1 MRRELGLTAA
11 LVLLAGAGTGAATAR
26 AQSPA
31 EPNGTAFDLLSL
43 SVTAS
48 AAPVTF
54 AGGSRQTW
62 TGIAVSAAA
71 GDPRGTVLELSADA
85 ERRQTADV
93 RLGLR
98 ATTRTRTGAWYAGG
112 AITPGASFRDRW
124 RAEAGG
130 DLRIAPQLQGTIDA
144 RLAKY
149 PSGLSAAINPGAT
162 FQASRTLSVSAAMIN
177 LFGAGG
183 RYLAGGRLRADL
195 APRPGIG
202 LFASFARYPDRE
214 ADDVRTL
221 RALAAGA
228 RFDLGW
234 HWQLRLAAS
243 DERRAASYHRQQA
256 ALSLSYRFGPP

>member
-1 MRRELGLTAA
+1 MRPELGIAGA
-11 LVLLAGAGTGAATAR
+11 LVLLAGVGVGTAH

-31 EPNGTAFDLLSL
+31 EPNGAAFDLLSL

-71 GDPRGTVLELSADA
+71 GDLRGTVLELSADA
-85 ERRQTADV
+85 ERRQATDV

-98 ATTRTRTGAWYAGG
+98 ATTRTGTGAWYAGG
-112 AITPGASFRDRW
+112 AITPGASFRDQW

-149 PSGLSAAINPGAT
+149 RSGLSAAINPGAT
-162 FQASRTLSVSAAMIN
+162 FQASRALSVSAAMIN
-177 LFGAGG
+177 VFGA
-183 RYLAGGRLRADL
+183 RSHHLAGASLRADL
-195 APRPGIG
+195 APRPWVG

-214 ADDVRTL
+214 AADVRTL

-228 RFDLGW
+228 RFDLGP
-234 HWQLRLAAS
+234 HWQLRLAAT

-256 ALSLSYRFGPP
+256 VLSLSYRFGLR